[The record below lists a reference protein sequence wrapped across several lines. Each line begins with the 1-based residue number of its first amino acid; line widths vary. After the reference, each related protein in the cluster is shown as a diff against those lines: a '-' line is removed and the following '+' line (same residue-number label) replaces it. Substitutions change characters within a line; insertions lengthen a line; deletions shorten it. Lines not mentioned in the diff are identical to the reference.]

1 MRTLLID
8 PKNQTITEH
17 EHNGDWQT
25 IAPTIDA
32 HNFDVIFTDYGDIYV
47 DDEGLMNSPEH
58 FWMLDGLQPIAG
70 KALVFGNTDDEGD
83 STPAF
88 ATAAE
93 LREKIRFLTVD
104 DVREMFV

>member
-8 PKNQTITEH
+8 PKEKTITEH
-17 EHNGDWQT
+17 EHNGDWKT

-32 HNFDVIFTDYGDIYV
+32 YNFDVIFTDYGDIYV
-47 DDEGLMNSPEH
+47 
-58 FWMLDGLQPIAG
+58 
-70 KALVFGNTDDEGD
+70 DDEGD

-104 DVREMFV
+104 DVREMF

>member
-8 PKNQTITEH
+8 PKEKTITEH

-32 HNFDVIFTDYGDIYV
+32 YNFDVIFTDYGDIYV

-58 FWMLDGLQPIAG
+58 FWVLYGLQPIAG

-93 LREKIRFLTVD
+93 LQEKIRFLTVD